1 MQRIMEKLVQE
12 TQNLHGDHTR
22 AQVEAPK
29 VSMKPRTYRRS
40 VREEDA
46 IDEQVNPFHNP
57 LIQDKPKSGGLD
69 E

>member
-1 MQRIMEKLVQE
+1 MEIIQEPNLRHQRLASSLEP
-12 TQNLHGDHTR
+12 TG
-22 AQVEAPK
+22 
-29 VSMKPRTYRRS
+29 RS